1 VGRIFNQDELVGGEP
16 MWILEVTIGGRV
28 DRFATEAVTIMD
40 GATALDYEGTL
51 TDVAFDSE
59 SDFGVVGFDIP
70 SAEVAITFRDSLAQR
85 IAQGADLGAATAELS
100 LWIQGDDYDDR
111 RVVVIGEIDAPSY
124 GGLGEPVRLSIEPA
138 WLSKRKQIPSATAV
152 ITTANFPAHDPNCK
166 GKTYPIIIGACGRE
180 GFSGSPAYIIDDGAA
195 SAIVKLLI
203 AGHPTVA
210 LTVDIERSNG
220 AVYTKPILFR
230 TDNHGHPYSYVE
242 LLGGE
247 FTLGDTYWIRWSYG
261 GGLPNPYRAIN
272 NDNFESYL
280 TGGGDLV
287 RWLLEQSGIT
297 IDQGRVIAVAEA
309 LNQYTFDGF
318 IGERVDPLEFL
329 ESEIAPLLP
338 MSLLTSPAGIYP
350 MAWRYEATLAQ
361 ARATMTAD
369 QDMFRDGVVNYE
381 KNTVANE
388 ITIRFQYDV
397 QTTDLGRVQTVTGDP
412 SKPLG
417 DLQWRNDYAAASF
430 TRYGERSMALEAT
443 MVSRPS
449 TAGKILGWLSRA
461 NAFRRRLVSYRAPIE
476 WAWLDVGEVVAVT
489 DQELF
494 FDQQLMII
502 RKIEWGETDLG
513 FEFLIIPDLPRDIM
527 TTG

>member
-1 VGRIFNQDELVGGEP
+1 MGGEP
-16 MWILEVTIGGRV
+16 IWILEVTIGGRV

-40 GATALDYEGTL
+40 GATALDYSGTL
-51 TDVAFDSE
+51 SDVGYESE
-59 SDFGVVGFDIP
+59 SAFGVVGFDIP
-70 SAEVAITFRDSLAQR
+70 SANVVFTFRDSLAER
-85 IAQGADLGAATAELS
+85 IANGADLGAASAELS
-100 LWIQGDDYDDR
+100 LWILGQPYGDR
-111 RVVVIGEIDAPSY
+111 RVVVQGGVDSPSY
-124 GGLGEPVRLSIEPA
+124 GGQGEPVRLSIEPD

-152 ITTANFPAHDPNCK
+152 ITTANFSAHDPNCK
-166 GKTYPIIIGACGRE
+166 GKTYPIILGACGRE

-195 SAIVKLLI
+195 SAVVKLLI

-220 AVYTKPILFR
+220 AVYTKAIIFK

-297 IDQGRVIAVAEA
+297 IDQGRVIAVAEV

-350 MAWRYEATLAQ
+350 IAWRYNATALE
-361 ARATMTAD
+361 ARATLTAD

-381 KNTVANE
+381 KNTVANA

-412 SKPLG
+412 AAPLG

-430 TRYGERSMALEAT
+430 TRYGERAIALEAP

-461 NAFRRRLVSYRAPIE
+461 NAFRRRLVSYQAPIE
-476 WAWLDVGEVVAVT
+476 WAWLDVGDVVIVN
-489 DQELF
+489 DSDLF
-494 FDQQLMII
+494 FDRQLMIV
-502 RKIEWGETDLG
+502 RKIAWGETDLE
-513 FEFLIIPDLPRDIM
+513 FEFLIIPDLPRDIIK
-527 TTG
+527 